1 MYRIGLAVIVLVA
14 VTGGR
19 AEAEALDLCDLYRK
33 AEALAQSVL
42 GTPARDHEIVKPS
55 GNADPKMALAPPAG
69 GAMRLIEPSQP
80 FRQR

>member
-19 AEAEALDLCDLYRK
+19 ANAEALDLCDLYRK
-33 AEALAQSVL
+33 AQALAHSLL
-42 GTPARDHEIVKPS
+42 GAPPRDREIVEPS
-55 GNADPKMALAPPAG
+55 GNIDPKMALAPPQG
-69 GAMRLIEPSQP
+69 GTMRLIEPSQP